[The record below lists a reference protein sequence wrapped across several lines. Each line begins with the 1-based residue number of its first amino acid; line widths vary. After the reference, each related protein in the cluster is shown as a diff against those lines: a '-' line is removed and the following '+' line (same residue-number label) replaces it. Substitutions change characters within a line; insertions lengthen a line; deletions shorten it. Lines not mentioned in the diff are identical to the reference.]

1 MSILKG
7 IMHHWNKTKNDYD
20 VIHPETD
27 YKKITDWNEGIVAT
41 LASTALGNLVSTMT
55 SDSLLAKMIQL
66 VLTATGVKY
75 STGQNGYLCFGSLGG
90 GTIIQWINQAIG
102 TNKTNIS
109 LPIAYTQQNF
119 ANFAIESHVSWNSTK
134 FNIFGISDET
144 LSTIT
149 VYSRW
154 CDSGTVNDNGGSACI
169 ISIGI

>member
-90 GTIIQWINQAIG
+90 GVIIQWVKATTDEVI
-102 TNKTNIS
+102 T
-109 LPIAYTQQNF
+109 LPIAFSKIKFVVLGTCATSEWVYEN
-119 ANFAIESHVSWNSTK
+119 VSVLND
-134 FNIFGISDET
+134 SD
-144 LSTIT
+144 LSTVTAWSASENQAGKIT
-149 VYSRW
+149 KPK
-154 CDSGTVNDNGGSACI
+154 NI
-169 ISIGI
+169 IAMGN

>member
-90 GTIIQWINQAIG
+90 GIIIQWG
-102 TNKTNIS
+102 KTANSVVVWPIS
-109 LPIAYTQQNF
+109 F
-119 ANFAIESHVSWNSTK
+119 ANTDYIATALKHLDHGGGIPNIIGLDKNKITIEFEAMN
-134 FNIFGISDET
+134 
-144 LSTIT
+144 
-149 VYSRW
+149 Y
-154 CDSGTVNDNGGSACI
+154 DNGIAI
-169 ISIGI
+169 QKTYISNGVHVIAVGK

>member
-90 GTIIQWINQAIG
+90 GVIIQWVSGID
-102 TNKTNIS
+102 
-109 LPIAYTQQNF
+109 P
-119 ANFAIESHVSWNSTK
+119 ANYE
-134 FNIFGISDET
+134 IFGIAYPIAFTRFCMPIICHSTNSKTDFKQLSVNNSSST
-144 LSTIT
+144 LTQLVVQEKNKQEAGI
-149 VYSRW
+149 Y
-154 CDSGTVNDNGGSACI
+154 AI
-169 ISIGI
+169 IIGY

>member
-75 STGQNGYLCFGSLGG
+75 SMGQNGYLCFGSLGG
-90 GTIIQWINQAIG
+90 GTIIQWGSNRYGWVAFPVAFAQFRKLV
-102 TNKTNIS
+102 TNHVLWSTAVVLQDYNIDFCR
-109 LPIAYTQQNF
+109 Y
-119 ANFAIESHVSWNSTK
+119 W
-134 FNIFGISDET
+134 
-144 LSTIT
+144 
-149 VYSRW
+149 
-154 CDSGTVNDNGGSACI
+154 
-169 ISIGI
+169 

>member
-27 YKKITDWNEGIVAT
+27 YKKITDWNEGIVDT

-90 GTIIQWINQAIG
+90 GIIIQWVS
-102 TNKTNIS
+102 TNIPGGNASSVS
-109 LPIAYTQQNF
+109 LPIAYKQWYKIVATGVVNSSDGDFKQTVAVLKDYNWSMTSF
-119 ANFAIESHVSWNSTK
+119 ALRTS
-134 FNIFGISDET
+134 GSDRPAAFCI
-144 LSTIT
+144 TIG
-149 VYSRW
+149 V
-154 CDSGTVNDNGGSACI
+154 
-169 ISIGI
+169 

>member
-90 GTIIQWINQAIG
+90 GTIIQWGVSYESQ
-102 TNKTNIS
+102 TLT
-109 LPIAYTQQNF
+109 LPIQSKILVITGMHEGNTKQTVSYSQSENKWVGSDKSLYLF
-119 ANFAIESHVSWNSTK
+119 YIAICK
-134 FNIFGISDET
+134 
-144 LSTIT
+144 
-149 VYSRW
+149 
-154 CDSGTVNDNGGSACI
+154 
-169 ISIGI
+169 

>member
-90 GTIIQWINQAIG
+90 GTIIQWGIFQITNGSGSFNLPLSSTMLSVHIQHYG
-102 TNKTNIS
+102 TSAQYNGLSGTRVVSS
-109 LPIAYTQQNF
+109 LNA
-119 ANFAIESHVSWNSTK
+119 
-134 FNIFGISDET
+134 DET
-144 LSTIT
+144 LSFLAI
-149 VYSRW
+149 
-154 CDSGTVNDNGGSACI
+154 CK
-169 ISIGI
+169 

>member
-27 YKKITDWNEGIVAT
+27 YKKITDWNEGIVDT

-90 GTIIQWINQAIG
+90 GIIIQWGKTGTAHEYITFPVAFSAAENVILLVTPYHSDGATYPSEGWSVSVTSTTTGHCSLTGYDLRFIAIG
-102 TNKTNIS
+102 
-109 LPIAYTQQNF
+109 L
-119 ANFAIESHVSWNSTK
+119 
-134 FNIFGISDET
+134 
-144 LSTIT
+144 
-149 VYSRW
+149 
-154 CDSGTVNDNGGSACI
+154 
-169 ISIGI
+169 

>member
-90 GTIIQWINQAIG
+90 GTIIQRATSNL
-102 TNKTNIS
+102 
-109 LPIAYTQQNF
+109 LPLYI
-119 ANFAIESHVSWNSTK
+119 
-134 FNIFGISDET
+134 
-144 LSTIT
+144 LS
-149 VYSRW
+149 
-154 CDSGTVNDNGGSACI
+154 
-169 ISIGI
+169 

>member
-90 GTIIQWINQAIG
+90 GIIIQWGSSYESQ
-102 TNKTNIS
+102 TLT
-109 LPIAYTQQNF
+109 LPIQSNILVIIGMHEGTTKQTVSYSKSENKWVGSDSSLYLF
-119 ANFAIESHVSWNSTK
+119 YIAICK
-134 FNIFGISDET
+134 
-144 LSTIT
+144 
-149 VYSRW
+149 
-154 CDSGTVNDNGGSACI
+154 
-169 ISIGI
+169 